1 MSPEMLVLLYAVGL
15 ALILLELVTPGVIM
29 GLIGVSCLG
38 FAVYET
44 FVTHGAV
51 AGAVACACTVATVV
65 GVFVYAIRRLTVYE
79 TQEVSDGYTSEDPR
93 DAALVGKEGVSTSQ
107 LRPAGL
113 ATICERRVDVVT
125 RGELLDSGT
134 KVKVIAVE
142 GNRVVVKALG

>member
-1 MSPEMLVLLYAVGL
+1 M
-15 ALILLELVTPGVIM
+15 
-29 GLIGVSCLG
+29 
-38 FAVYET
+38 
-44 FVTHGAV
+44 
-51 AGAVACACTVATVV
+51 ACACTVATVV